1 MYTDPSINT
10 CTLKNFMID
19 VSCPGTLILKHFD
32 KQAKKK
38 NPQKREKFAIQ
49 ENPNLGA
56 VGVFLCVNLRKS
68 GVGHS
73 PLDDTC
79 LKPP

>member
-38 NPQKREKFAIQ
+38 TPQKREKFAIQ

-56 VGVFLCVNLRKS
+56 VGVFFMCKFKKKWGGAL
-68 GVGHS
+68 
-73 PLDDTC
+73 
-79 LKPP
+79 PP

>member
-19 VSCPGTLILKHFD
+19 VSCPGTLILKNLD

-38 NPQKREKFAIQ
+38 TPQKRE
-49 ENPNLGA
+49 
-56 VGVFLCVNLRKS
+56 
-68 GVGHS
+68 
-73 PLDDTC
+73 
-79 LKPP
+79 